1 MGYHILRFEENG
13 DLQWG
18 VLKGDKVAPFAAEI
32 NHLKD
37 IMDSHLGAAKSIA
50 TDSKSGS
57 INLSDVRIVSPVSRP
72 TRLLCLGLNYY
83 EHRAEVKADTHS
95 KQTLFFRKDESSIT
109 GPTDDIFW
117 PKGCNLL
124 DYEVEMGL
132 VIKKAI
138 TTPIQVT
145 PENIGDY
152 VAGMILVN
160 DMSPRDLMF
169 FTPYSQWY
177 MGKSQRSMCPM
188 GPYIYIFDEGEAS
201 QMHNMKI
208 KLWVNDDL
216 RQDAHTKDMITSPE
230 KALTLASDGIDL
242 ESGDVLVTG
251 TPGGVAVRPPGKE
264 EYKRQMAME
273 PKERAKVF
281 TESQLKTGRFLK
293 EGDVVRCTLL
303 SEDGQIDMGELKN
316 TIVKK

>member
-1 MGYHILRFEENG
+1 MGYSILRFQQN
-13 DLQWG
+13 DNLHWG
-18 VLKGDKVAPFAAEI
+18 VLKGNKIAPFAAGV
-32 NHLKD
+32 NHLKE
-37 IMDSHLGAAKSIA
+37 IMDNHLSTAKSIA
-50 TDSKSGS
+50 EDSSEGS
-57 INLSDVRIVSPVSRP
+57 IDLNTVHIVSPVTRP
-72 TRLLCLGLNYY
+72 TRLLCLGLNYH

-109 GPTDDIFW
+109 GPTDNIIW

-132 VIKKAI
+132 VIKKSI
-138 TTPIQVT
+138 TEPIQVT

-169 FTPYSQWY
+169 FTPFSQWY
-177 MGKSQRSMCPM
+177 MGKSQRTMCPM
-188 GPYIYIFDEGEAS
+188 GPYIYIFDEGEAAV
-201 QMHNMKI
+201 MHKMEI

-230 KALTLASDGIDL
+230 KALTLASQGIDL
-242 ESGDVLVTG
+242 ASGDVVLTG

-273 PKERAKVF
+273 PVERAKVF
-281 TESQLKTGRFLK
+281 TKSQLATGRFLK
-293 EGDVVRCTLL
+293 EGDVVRCTLV
-303 SEDGQIDMGELKN
+303 SEDGSINLGVLSNRVTK
-316 TIVKK
+316 